1 MVMAGD
7 AAAGT
12 VMAREHRCPC
22 CGQELDEIET
32 CCSVSFWCDPCQRQ
46 YMEGDFKTLIIDF
59 LYLDLTVCD
68 RCQGAEDNL
77 TAAIDRVSDQL
88 TSAKVSVEVNKINVV
103 NEQQA
108 KKLRFASSP
117 TIRINGRDIQPVM
130 KETYCDACGEL
141 CGDSIECRVWLYG
154 GQEYTVPPQDMIAEA
169 ILRAA
174 ESGTEQ
180 TTAAYSSEFVVPENL
195 ERFFDRLRRQ
205 EHSKGSCCG
214 D

>member
-1 MVMAGD
+1 MK
-7 AAAGT
+7 T
-12 VMAREHRCPC
+12 MAREHRCPG
-22 CGQELDEIET
+22 CGQALDEIET
-32 CCSVSFWCDPCQRQ
+32 CCSISYWCDPCQRQ

-68 RCQGAEDNL
+68 RCQGTEANL
-77 TAAIDRVSDQL
+77 TAAIDQVSDQL
-88 TSAKVSVEVNKINVV
+88 MTAGVSFKFNKVNVV

-108 KKLRFASSP
+108 KNLRFASSP
-117 TIRINGRDIQPVM
+117 TIRINGRDIQQVM

-154 GQEYTVPPQDMIAEA
+154 GKEYTVPPQDMIIEA
-169 ILRAA
+169 IMRAA

-180 TTAAYSSEFVVPENL
+180 RTATYGSEFVVPENL
-195 ERFFDRLRRQ
+195 ERFFDGLRRQ
-205 EHSKGSCCG
+205 EHIKCSCCG